1 MVAPMKTEWV
11 VSLVGTQPWMR
22 TNIWFVSG
30 TKWLQL
36 RKRAFMFI
44 KGAKSFTVPLSY
56 NKRKCSFYW
65 VK

>member
-36 RKRAFMFI
+36 RKRHLCLS
-44 KGAKSFTVPLSY
+44 KGQSFTVPLSY
-56 NKRKCSFYW
+56 RKENAVFIG
-65 VK
+65 